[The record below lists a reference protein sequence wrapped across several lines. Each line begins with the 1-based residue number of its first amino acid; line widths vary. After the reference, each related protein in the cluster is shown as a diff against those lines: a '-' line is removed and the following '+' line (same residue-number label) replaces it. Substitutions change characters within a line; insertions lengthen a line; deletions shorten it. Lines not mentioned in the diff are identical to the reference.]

1 MLKYSRPLIATI
13 LMTGGLFQLVA
24 PVLAD
29 GTKAGTSIS
38 NTATAS
44 YDDPNQP
51 GTPIN
56 ATSNEVKV
64 TVALVAGITVTGG
77 GVTGGAI
84 TPGNNLY
91 YNYTLT
97 NVGNDPTKFHIPS
110 VVTISGPG
118 TINTGL
124 TANPTG
130 VEYSTDGGVTWLPV
144 TAGGLDTPGNV
155 AVGGAVLVRV
165 AVTVNAGAGTSLDV
179 RLGNTPNDQQNQLL
193 STSGAFDDVY
203 TVGGAPANGQREASA
218 TVKGAIGSI
227 AKNIALATVLTTR
240 TGTNDN
246 NTPSDVT
253 DDVISYKLDLRVE
266 GTDITNTGITPAPLA
281 GTDIKVGGTTSKRIL
296 VSNAVPA
303 GTTLA
308 TAVVAPTGWTTVY
321 TTDSTDTANAG
332 YKVANDAA
340 WSTTFTA
347 AATRIGFVSNTGT
360 VIAPNATIPS
370 FTFSVKTTGKTGLTY
385 TVDSIA
391 QAFGTTSGGDLAIVV
406 YDESGDQNPNNF
418 DGSTP
423 ANATATALSPTVSA
437 LTAAATSGSASGVA
451 LPLIYGVDI
460 GNNNTGLGLAG
471 EVNEYTYIYI
481 APVPLSLLNGPV
493 GAPQADGPDAG
504 GVINNNYD
512 YTNKSS
518 AVPAG
523 SKPNDV
529 AGIDPDKVSFSNT
542 IKNTGTTTTNI
553 SLLPE
558 FLSATNKLAPG
569 TTVRIYT
576 SNGQSVTY
584 IVTITGFKFDTTA
597 TNNAGSSNGALIS
610 ALNSVITID
619 NVAPNATVDYQV
631 EVNLPAG
638 TLLSTDIAKGFPV
651 VINAFVGGTITGV
664 IAGTELSVIGTTA
677 SNKTIDRIYTGFI
690 SLVKETR
697 ILPGSGP
704 AVAPS
709 DVNFSNT
716 LKTPASGNII
726 EYRITYK
733 NISESQVGNNNS
745 ILNAEKLTIT
755 EDGTTTNNTWGQ
767 DKDLNGVIDTSN
779 IVTSAVDTAGT
790 ISLFKGTDGLT
801 AAIDQTGTTAATDVT
816 KYIDKVTTVI
826 APGISGSFSFK
837 RTVN

>member
-1 MLKYSRPLIATI
+1 MLKYSRPLIATL

-64 TVALVAGITVTGG
+64 TVALIAGITVTSGG
-77 GVTGGAI
+77 ITGGAI
-84 TPGNNLY
+84 TPGNQLY
-91 YNYTLT
+91 YNYNIT
-97 NVGNDPTKFHIPS
+97 NVGNDVTKFHIPS
-110 VVTISGPG
+110 VVTVTGPG
-118 TINTGL
+118 TVNTGL
-124 TANPTG
+124 TSNPTG
-130 VEYSTDGGVTWLPV
+130 VEYSTDGGTTWSSVP
-144 TAGGLDTPGNV
+144 TGGLDTPNSV
-155 AVGGAVLVRV
+155 AVGGTVLVRV
-165 AVTVNAGAGTSLDV
+165 AITVNAGAGTSLDV
-179 RLGNTPNDQQNQLL
+179 RLGNTPSNQQNQLL
-193 STSGAFDDVY
+193 NTSGAFDDVY
-203 TVGGAPANGQREASA
+203 TVGGTPANGQREASA
-218 TVKGAIGSI
+218 VVKGVVGSI

-246 NTPSDVT
+246 NTPAILT

-266 GTDITNTGITPAPLA
+266 ASDVTNEGITASPLA
-281 GTDIKVGGTTSKRIL
+281 GTDINVGGTGTTAKRIL

-308 TAVVAPTGWTTVY
+308 AAAIAPAGWTAVY
-321 TTDSTDTANAG
+321 TTDSTNSTNAA
-332 YKVANDAA
+332 YKVANAA
-340 WSTTFTA
+340 TWSTTFTA
-347 AATRIGFVSNTGT
+347 AATRIGFVSDPNA
-360 VIAPNATIPS
+360 VIAPGALVPS
-370 FTFSVKTTGKTGLTY
+370 FAFSVKTTGVTTPGTY
-385 TVDSIA
+385 TIDSIA
-391 QAFGTTSGGDLAIVV
+391 QAFGTTSGGDPAVIV

-418 DGSTP
+418 DAIATTPLTTSTSSL
-423 ANATATALSPTVSA
+423 AVAVTAGT
-437 LTAAATSGSASGVA
+437 ASGVA
-451 LPLIYGVDI
+451 VAATYDVDTR
-460 GNNNTGLGLAG
+460 NNNTGSGLAG
-471 EVNEYTYIYI
+471 EVNEYTYTYT

-504 GVINNNYD
+504 GAISNNYD

-523 SKPNDV
+523 SKPNDP

-542 IKNTGTTTTNI
+542 IKNTGTTATNV

-558 FLSATNKLAPG
+558 FLSATTKLAPG

-584 IVTITGFKFDTTA
+584 VVTATGFKFDPTA
-597 TNNAGSSNGALIS
+597 TNNSGSSNGALIS
-610 ALNSVITID
+610 ATNPVITID
-619 NVAPNATVDYQV
+619 SVAPNATVDYQV

-651 VINAFVGGTITGV
+651 VINAFVGGTVAGV
-664 IAGTELSVIGTTA
+664 AAGTELSVTGTTA
-677 SNKTIDRIYTGFI
+677 SNKTIDRVYTGFI
-690 SLVKETR
+690 SLVKESR
-697 ILPGSGP
+697 ILVGTGP
-704 AVAPS
+704 AVAPG
-709 DVNFSNT
+709 DVNFSQT

-733 NISESQVGNNNS
+733 NISEGQVGNNNS
-745 ILNAEKLTIT
+745 ILNAANLVIT
-755 EDGTTTNNTWGQ
+755 EDGTTASNTWGQ

-779 IVTSAVDTAGT
+779 VVTSAVDPAGAV
-790 ISLFKGTDGLT
+790 SLYKGIDGLT
-801 AAIDQTGTTAATDVT
+801 TSVDQTGTTAATDVT